1 MPSTIR
7 LRSDNMMR
15 ECEEHGYF
23 RDEYCP
29 VCGEEGKFI
38 MNDYELEKLGRT
50 MAGILRHG
58 RFDLR
63 MDDQGF
69 VRIKDIVAT
78 VKENNGRMHWLRP
91 HHIIALADTDPKG
104 RYQVS
109 GDSVRATYGHT
120 IQLDLKLD
128 TDNIPDELYYP
139 TTPEEADIILEAGL
153 MPSDRSMVHLSL
165 TYDDAFRAG
174 SVRVEDP
181 VILAIDCNKCFDE
194 GYDIGKAAKTVFLC
208 KQVPADCLRIIHEE
222 ELE

>member
-1 MPSTIR
+1 
-7 LRSDNMMR
+7 MMR

-58 RFDLR
+58 RFNLKT
-63 MDDQGF
+63 DDQGF
-69 VRIKDIVAT
+69 VRIKDIVSK
-78 VKENNGRMHWLRP
+78 VKENNPRMHWLRP
-91 HHIIALADTDPKG
+91 HHIIALADTDSKG

-109 GDSVRATYGHT
+109 GDEIRATYGHT
-120 IQLDLKLD
+120 IPLDLRLD

-139 TTPEEADIILEAGL
+139 TTEEEAEIILEAGL

-165 TYDDAFRAG
+165 TYDDAFAAG
-174 SVRVEDP
+174 SVRVENP
-181 VILAIDCNKCFDE
+181 VILAIDTNACFDA

-208 KQVPADCLRIIHEE
+208 KQVPAECMRIIYEE